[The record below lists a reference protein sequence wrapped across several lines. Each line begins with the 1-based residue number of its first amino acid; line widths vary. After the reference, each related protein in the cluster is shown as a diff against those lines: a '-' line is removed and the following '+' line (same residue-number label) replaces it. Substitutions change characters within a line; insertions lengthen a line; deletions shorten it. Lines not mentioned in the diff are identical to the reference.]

1 MPTHQQIAAAR
12 ERGTDVHTTIRVG
25 QQEQRRP
32 HCLSGIYRDPN
43 KISTTL
49 KPKTLLS
56 SPLGHHLNSTT
67 EPLRNND
74 RLSSYL

>member
-1 MPTHQQIAAAR
+1 MSIPLFALASR
-12 ERGTDVHTTIRVG
+12 SS
-25 QQEQRRP
+25 RP

-56 SPLGHHLNSTT
+56 SPLGHHLHSTT

>member
-1 MPTHQQIAAAR
+1 MMSIPLFALASRSSRA
-12 ERGTDVHTTIRVG
+12 
-25 QQEQRRP
+25 

-49 KPKTLLS
+49 KPETLLS
-56 SPLGHHLNSTT
+56 SPLGHHLHSTT